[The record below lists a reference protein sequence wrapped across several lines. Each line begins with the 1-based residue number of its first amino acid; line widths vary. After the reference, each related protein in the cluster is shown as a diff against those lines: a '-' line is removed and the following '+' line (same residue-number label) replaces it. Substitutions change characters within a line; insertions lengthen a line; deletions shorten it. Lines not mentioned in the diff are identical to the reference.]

1 MTSKIKL
8 ITPLKQENNS
18 EIKTEHLQCP
28 ASNKKTCWTETGGK
42 GVDHTDIWN
51 TAFHIEETEI

>member
-28 ASNKKTCWTETGGK
+28 ASNKKTAEQKQEVRELTTQISGIG
-42 GVDHTDIWN
+42 HST
-51 TAFHIEETEI
+51 